1 MKSQTIKAIFTNL
14 LFVIG
19 VILLIFGFIR
29 GSITITRLVIFD
41 KYPLQSYEETRCQID
56 LLPQPVSTDGKTQ
69 LLSQKESQGR
79 QEKCTT
85 SLEHERKVRQT
96 EDIVYSVTTLV
107 AGFVLIVAFKRFIF
121 SES

>member
-29 GSITITRLVIFD
+29 GSITLTRLVIFD

-69 LLSQKESQGR
+69 LLSQKESQDR
-79 QEKCTT
+79 QEKCTA

-121 SES
+121 SEK